1 MNVFLKLTAVL
12 LTAAMT
18 FGFAQPRVYAA
29 MLPEET
35 VVQETAETAD
45 LSEIPDGE
53 AGTED
58 ISKRTENSKHFF
70 TSAAPNGEA
79 ATHEAVV
86 YPFAVHYLKDGKW
99 EDIDNRLQR
108 TVDESG
114 QVRFENVAN
123 DFRVSLAADA
133 AQVGAFRVSCDE
145 FFMAWSMPDA
155 ASTAQI
161 QVAEKAEMANMRDSA
176 ALSENL
182 SAAADYRG
190 ILPQTDLQYT
200 LTGKQ
205 LKENIVVRARADQY
219 VYSFDLH
226 IENAAP
232 LLQENGEI
240 VVRSKNGD
248 GEFTIQAPYM
258 TDASGARSEAVTY
271 ALERTSKYDYRL
283 IVTADAAWI
292 NRAETQ
298 FPVTID
304 PTVTASNSAP
314 EFSNAREVCSKTGN
328 STTMGYPEIYNIG
341 AVENCGE
348 HWVEFTLNTQ
358 TGREI
363 ADTYDTLVGV
373 YVNLWFELLEP
384 VALKDSQGNLV
395 DIDISTNNIVEGKY
409 GRASFDII
417 RLFGEAYNQATSYTG
432 TFSVHRLFENSH
444 GGKVYLTDN
453 YGSYVDEDGVR
464 YIYNYPFAP
473 SVSYYYNSC
482 NGISDKYSYQTSSI
496 GSGAG
501 YVNRYSGEM
510 TYVLDLGAVSDQL
523 LSLPLLYVYS
533 TESGKWKLS
542 PKQSCTTYGY
552 TDGLGAYHPFVQ
564 KNGSSSTYIDL
575 DGLGLTY
582 YDATSRMTTK
592 AGITYTFN
600 ESHYLTVVE
609 DRGGNRILIYWQK
622 SGSDANIYRIV
633 DASQRK
639 YTFTYRGTDLLS
651 MTRPDGTQVTFTY
664 TDSGALSSVT
674 DNGNTTSFTYD
685 GNKITAV
692 SDSVSGLSL
701 HYTYDSRGRV
711 TQILEKAGT
720 VSGQAV
726 QLVYHALAATDVT
739 TSGKDDILGTD
750 DDITV
755 TYQFDRYGRHA
766 AAYSVVDGQMLALT
780 SAYYSADANSTYA
793 EIRKNNKSPFRTP
806 VVEVGKSNDFPNFSF
821 ENNGGWSSY
830 SWTEDSQPQTPDWS
844 IDSSTHRSGS
854 KSGKLYSSSA
864 VDRMDVVFHPVTCP
878 DDTMLTVYVKTENFH
893 SDYGIYV
900 GDINALMRPLPQH
913 DYSNGAWVDVP
924 ATTDGWQKITVK
936 VPQNGGILGF
946 GARKYSGSIWFDDM
960 CFGESSSQNLLANSS
975 FGNEQEHNSWQFTDA
990 NFTTQDGRDCL
1001 SIPTDEPHQVSQTIP
1016 IGRAGISSFFFSGW
1030 MKAKVVPS
1038 LAKGLAELKLEVS
1051 VKYADGTY
1059 ASNAVRPNRMNTDWQ
1074 FLADTVSVNPD
1085 KVVQEV
1091 TYECYS
1097 VYLYGEYLYLDDACL
1112 MITGATELTYDDE
1125 GNVISARTPEKDT
1138 TSAEYNALQKV
1149 SALTDAFGESYS
1161 YTYDAKGN
1169 LTRAESDTGMQIDV
1183 TNNSKGLPTNTVVS
1197 ASTPPENSDLSPT
1210 AGKLYTSASYYSVGG
1225 YLSTLTD
1232 NNGTVTSYNYNT
1244 QNGQLLSVYTSAHSS
1259 QPTRYA
1265 YNAFRQVEAVYRD
1278 MNNNSTRDATD
1289 PQVSYTYNANRRLSQ
1304 IHHNNFDY
1312 NLYYDVFG
1320 NMTSLA
1326 VAGNTLAA
1334 YAYAPNNGKL
1344 RSVTYGNGYSRS
1356 YEYDLLGRVVA
1367 QKQGNTVRESFTY
1380 DLRGNLLTAQNAVE
1394 SLTFSY
1400 DDSDR
1405 LQSSVHRFGNQR
1417 LNVSYTYGTG
1427 NRLERA
1433 VYDGSSLYGDYVYTY
1448 GENSAVKTVKVN
1460 NSTLLS
1466 YRYDTLGR
1474 RIQADI
1480 GSVVNAHYVYK
1491 NGSGGENATTT
1502 LVSTLVYPD
1511 RQYHFTYGENRAI
1524 LSVERVQGS
1533 DTKTTA
1539 YAYDS
1544 MDQLIREDNPF
1555 AGKTYVYTYDLGGN
1569 LLTKTTYAY
1578 TQPNSTPNGPL
1589 STVTYGYD
1597 SEWHDLLTSYD
1608 GSPITYDEIGN
1619 PLSYRGSTFV
1629 WNGRQLTQATKGNES
1644 MAYVYGVNGMR
1655 LQKTYATPTKT
1666 VTTAHSTDGAVIY
1679 ADFEQ
1684 TVENGETT
1692 NEYRA
1697 YFYDE
1702 SGSPVGFMFHGQNYY
1717 FEKTLQGDISR
1728 IYDSEGNVVGE
1739 YLYDAWGNLLNADSL
1754 TEIAKQNPFRYRGY
1768 YFDSETGFYYLRS
1781 RYYDPQVGR
1790 WINADEPEIID
1801 GGNDHILENNL
1812 FAYCFNNPVNM
1823 TDDTGYW
1830 PKWATKLLVGA
1841 AVIAVAAIV
1850 TVATG
1855 GAGAGVAGFIAAGV
1869 LKGAVIGGA
1878 IGAATGAA
1886 GGAINHRAST
1896 GSWEGAGKAAL
1907 NGAADGFMTGA
1918 ISGAITGGVGRA
1930 TQVLR
1935 NTSVAGK
1942 LGKTGKPLSSQSIVK
1957 NGEVTNTRFYNI
1969 KGKATFQLDYTNH
1982 GFPKYHSIPHGHK
1995 INFSDP
2001 KPWSNPINN
2010 LWRSRW

>member
-1 MNVFLKLTAVL
+1 M
-12 LTAAMT
+12 
-18 FGFAQPRVYAA
+18 
-29 MLPEET
+29 
-35 VVQETAETAD
+35 
-45 LSEIPDGE
+45 
-53 AGTED
+53 
-58 ISKRTENSKHFF
+58 
-70 TSAAPNGEA
+70 
-79 ATHEAVV
+79 
-86 YPFAVHYLKDGKW
+86 
-99 EDIDNRLQR
+99 
-108 TVDESG
+108 
-114 QVRFENVAN
+114 
-123 DFRVSLAADA
+123 
-133 AQVGAFRVSCDE
+133 
-145 FFMAWSMPDA
+145 
-155 ASTAQI
+155 
-161 QVAEKAEMANMRDSA
+161 
-176 ALSENL
+176 
-182 SAAADYRG
+182 
-190 ILPQTDLQYT
+190 
-200 LTGKQ
+200 
-205 LKENIVVRARADQY
+205 
-219 VYSFDLH
+219 
-226 IENAAP
+226 
-232 LLQENGEI
+232 
-240 VVRSKNGD
+240 
-248 GEFTIQAPYM
+248 
-258 TDASGARSEAVTY
+258 
-271 ALERTSKYDYRL
+271 
-283 IVTADAAWI
+283 
-292 NRAETQ
+292 
-298 FPVTID
+298 TID
-304 PTVTASNSAP
+304 PTVTASNSASA
-314 EFSNAREVCSKTGN
+314 FSNTREVCSKTGN
-328 STTMGYPEIYNIG
+328 STTLDYPKIYNIG

-395 DIDISTNNIVEGKY
+395 DIDISTNNIVEGKF

-432 TFSVHRLFENSH
+432 TLSVHRLFENSH
-444 GGKVYLTDN
+444 GGKVYLSDDL
-453 YGSYVDEDGVR
+453 SYYIGEDGGHYVQG
-464 YIYNYPFAP
+464 YYFAP

-510 TYVLDLGAVSDQL
+510 TYVLDLGAVSDQF

-552 TDGLGAYHPFVQ
+552 TDGLGAYHPFVK

-726 QLVYHALAATDVT
+726 QLAYHALAATDVT

-755 TYQFDRYGRHA
+755 TYQFDRYGRDA

-806 VVEVGKSNDFPNFSF
+806 VVEVGKNVLHNSGF
-821 ENNGGWSSY
+821 ENASSSPWRFYRQRGGSIAEDPAASFD
-830 SWTEDSQPQTPDWS
+830 STE
-844 IDSSTHRSGS
+844 HRSGS
-854 KSGKLYSSSA
+854 KSVKISSA
-864 VDRMDVVFHPVTCP
+864 AKTDCADLILHPN
-878 DDTMLTVYVKTENFH
+878 MYNGLGGFFSIYVKTENFH
-893 SDYGIYV
+893 SDYGIYI
-900 GDINALMRPLPQH
+900 GSLSTPMESLPDQDSAL
-913 DYSNGAWVDVP
+913 GIWVDIP
-924 ATTDGWQKITVK
+924 STTGGWQKITFK
-936 VPQNGGILGF
+936 LPEGF
-946 GARKYSGSIWFDDM
+946 GVFGVAVREYSGSIWFDDA
-960 CFGESSSQNLLANSS
+960 CLGESSSQNLLANSS
-975 FGNEQEHNSWQFTDA
+975 FVESGQTEWGAYKCT
-990 NFTTQDGRDCL
+990 FTTQDGRDCL
-1001 SIPTDEPHQVSQTIP
+1001 SIPTDEPHRVSQTIP

-1038 LAKGLAELKLEVS
+1038 LARGLAELKLEVS

-1074 FLADTVSVNPD
+1074 FLAGTVSVNPD

-1161 YTYDAKGN
+1161 YTYDAKGS

-1197 ASTPPENSDLSPT
+1197 ASTPPEGSDLSPT
-1210 AGKLYTSASYYSVGG
+1210 AGKLYTSASYESVGG
-1225 YLSTLTD
+1225 YLSKLTD

-1278 MNNNSTRDATD
+1278 MNNNRTRDATD

-1312 NLYYDVFG
+1312 NLCYDVFG

-1394 SLTFSY
+1394 SLTFFY

-1405 LQSSVHRFGNQR
+1405 LQSSAHRFGNQR

-1448 GENSAVKTVKVN
+1448 GANSAVKTVKYN
-1460 NSTLLS
+1460 DSTLLS

-1502 LVSTLVYPD
+1502 LVSALVYPD
-1511 RQYHFTYGENRAI
+1511 RQYHFTYAKSRAI

-1533 DTKTTA
+1533 ETKTTT

-1578 TQPNSTPNGPL
+1578 TQPQTAPTNPL

-1629 WNGRQLTQATKGNES
+1629 WDGRQLTQATKGNES

-1666 VTTAHSTDGAVIY
+1666 VTTSHTTDGAVIY

-1728 IYDSEGNVVGE
+1728 IYDSQGNAVGE

-1768 YFDSETGFYYLRS
+1768 YFDSETGFYYVSS
-1781 RYYDPQVGR
+1781 RYYDPEIGR
-1790 WINADEPEIID
+1790 FLNADDTEYLGAD
-1801 GGNDHILENNL
+1801 GSVLSYNL
-1812 FAYCFNNPVNM
+1812 FAYCMNDPVNRFDVDGNWSM
-1823 TDDTGYW
+1823 PNW
-1830 PKWATKLLVGA
+1830 LKVAVG
-1841 AVIAVAAIV
+1841 VAAIAGLA
-1850 TVATG
+1850 VATACTG
-1855 GAGAGVAGFIAAGV
+1855 GVAGVILGAALSGAISGGAS
-1869 LKGAVIGGA
+1869 GAVIGAIEGGISGGWQGA
-1878 IGAATGAA
+1878 LDGACSGFMSGTLTGAVSGALTSGASIATGAVEVVGSA
-1886 GGAINHRAST
+1886 QKTGTLLHRAVSNI
-1896 GSWEGAGKAAL
+1896 EAGKMSMQPWKYSKVTLNRSLNTAGL
-1907 NGAADGFMTGA
+1907 NGRKMPDIIGVARDGSSLLIEVVSKSQTVAQMESKCISMVNANPGA
-1918 ISGAITGGVGRA
+1918 SYKVIGWTA
-1930 TQVLR
+1930 
-1935 NTSVAGK
+1935 
-1942 LGKTGKPLSSQSIVK
+1942 KTF
-1957 NGEVTNTRFYNI
+1957 RF
-1969 KGKATFQLDYTNH
+1969 FQ
-1982 GFPKYHSIPHGHK
+1982 
-1995 INFSDP
+1995 
-2001 KPWSNPINN
+2001 
-2010 LWRSRW
+2010 

>member
-1 MNVFLKLTAVL
+1 MGGFFMNVFLKLTAVL

-29 MLPEET
+29 MIPEEA

-45 LSEIPDGE
+45 SSENSDGE

-70 TSAAPNGEA
+70 TVAAPNGEA

-145 FFMAWSMPDA
+145 FIMAWSMPDA

-161 QVAEKAEMANMRDSA
+161 QVAEKAEKANMRDSA

-205 LKENIVVRARADQY
+205 LKENIVVHARADQY

-258 TDASGARSEAVTY
+258 TDASGTRSEAVTY

-283 IVTADAAWI
+283 TVTADAAWI
-292 NRAETQ
+292 NRAETK

-314 EFSNAREVCSKTGN
+314 EFSNAHEVCSKTGK

-373 YVNLWFELLEP
+373 YVNMWFELSEP
-384 VALKDSQGNLV
+384 VGLKDSQGNLV
-395 DIDISTNNIVEGKY
+395 DIDISINNRVEGKY
-409 GRASFDII
+409 GRASFDIV

-432 TFSVHRLFENSH
+432 TLSVHRLYENSH
-444 GGKVYLTDN
+444 GGKVYFTDN

-464 YIYNYPFAP
+464 YIYSYPFAP

-482 NGISDKYSYQTSSI
+482 NGISDKYTYQTSSI

-510 TYVLDLGAVSDQL
+510 TYVLDLGAVGDQL

-542 PKQSCTTYGY
+542 LDQSCDRYGY
-552 TDGLGAYHPFVQ
+552 TDGLGAYHSFVS
-564 KNGSSSTYIDL
+564 KENKYIDL

-582 YDATSRMTTK
+582 QNGEMTTK
-592 AGITYTFN
+592 AGMTYTFDGR
-600 ESHYLTVVE
+600 LTSVK
-609 DRGGNRILIYWQK
+609 DRNGNTVSITRETVNNIKRIKKIT
-622 SGSDANIYRIV
+622 
-633 DASQRK
+633 DASQRG
-639 YTFTYRGTDLLS
+639 YTFAYQGDNLS
-651 MTRPDGTQVTFTY
+651 SVTRPDGTQVTFTY

-685 GNKITAV
+685 GNKITVV

-726 QLVYHALAATDVT
+726 QLAYYALAATDVT

-755 TYQFDRYGRHA
+755 TYQFDRYGRDA

-806 VVEVGKSNDFPNFSF
+806 VVEVGKNTLASSSF
-821 ENNGGWSSY
+821 ENNGEWSSY
-830 SWTEDSQPQTPDWS
+830 SWTDDSRPQTPDWS

-864 VDRMDVVFHPVTCP
+864 VDCMDVVFKPVTCP

-913 DYSNGAWVDVP
+913 DYSNGTWVDVP
-924 ATTDGWQKITVK
+924 TTTDGWQKITVK

-946 GARKYSGSIWFDDM
+946 GARNYSGSIWFDDV
-960 CFGESSSQNLLANSS
+960 CLGESSSQNLLANSS
-975 FGNEQEHNSWQFTDA
+975 FVEFGQTEWGAYKCT
-990 NFTTQDGRDCL
+990 FTTQDGRDYL

-1016 IGRAGISSFFFSGW
+1016 VGRSGISSFFFSGW

-1038 LAKGLAELKLEVS
+1038 LARGLAELKLEVS

-1074 FLADTVSVNPD
+1074 FLAGTVSVNPD

-1197 ASTPPENSDLSPT
+1197 ALTPPEDSDLSPT

-1225 YLSTLTD
+1225 YLSKLTD
-1232 NNGTVTSYNYNT
+1232 NNGNVTSYNYNT

-1356 YEYDLLGRVVA
+1356 YEYDLLGRVVE

-1448 GENSAVKTVKVN
+1448 GANSAVKTVKVN
-1460 NSTLLS
+1460 DSTLLS

-1474 RIQADI
+1474 RIQTDI

-1578 TQPNSTPNGPL
+1578 TQPNSTPNHPL

-1597 SEWHDLLTSYD
+1597 SDWHDLLTSYD

-1629 WNGRQLTQATKGNES
+1629 WDGRQLTQATKGSETMS
-1644 MAYVYGVNGMR
+1644 YVYGVNGMR
-1655 LQKTYATPTKT
+1655 LQKTYTTPTKT
-1666 VTTAHSTDGAVIY
+1666 VTTSHSTDGAVIY

-1717 FEKTLQGDISR
+1717 FEKTLQSDISR

-1768 YFDSETGFYYLRS
+1768 YFDSETGLYYLRS

-1790 WINADEPEIID
+1790 FINADSQLNTD
-1801 GGNDHILENNL
+1801 STNGYNL
-1812 FAYCFNNPVNM
+1812 FAYCENNPVSASDSDGMRATMCITMQDGTYNKIGKVLQLP
-1823 TDDTGYW
+1823 TKKDDSIRI
-1830 PKWATKLLVGA
+1830 KD
-1841 AVIAVAAIV
+1841 
-1850 TVATG
+1850 
-1855 GAGAGVAGFIAAGV
+1855 
-1869 LKGAVIGGA
+1869 
-1878 IGAATGAA
+1878 
-1886 GGAINHRAST
+1886 ST
-1896 GSWEGAGKAAL
+1896 GSLINHVEKIHETTPTAMLDLGSTFGRVGFSNTVTKQDKEPALLHSYIDVGSDATKFAFGINVGGWIGADIGCNSNVNL
-1907 NGAADGFMTGA
+1907 FVTVQGTPWIHGEVSIGLDG
-1918 ISGAITGGVGRA
+1918 IGVI
-1930 TQVLR
+1930 
-1935 NTSVAGK
+1935 
-1942 LGKTGKPLSSQSIVK
+1942 LGFDNDSLSSDFEIFGGWGSIAIFVAPQLV
-1957 NGEVTNTRFYNI
+1957 VTSAE
-1969 KGKATFQLDYTNH
+1969 K
-1982 GFPKYHSIPHGHK
+1982 PVSSITH
-1995 INFSDP
+1995 
-2001 KPWSNPINN
+2001 
-2010 LWRSRW
+2010 